1 MEILL
6 NYSFRQIG
14 ITDPAHQSV
23 FITEAIMNPIAN
35 KAGMLEIMFEKYRVD
50 RVQYG
55 FQALMSLYAEGL
67 ETALLL
73 DSGDGVTHCIPVFQ
87 GQLLKARFERL
98 DIAGRHITNHLSK
111 LLHMRGYA
119 FNSTSDFEVVREIK
133 ERFCFVSGD
142 IKVDNK
148 LAL

>member
-6 NYSFRQIG
+6 KYSFDRIG
-14 ITDPAHQSV
+14 VRNPQGRSV
-23 FITEAIMNPIAN
+23 FVTEAIMNPVGN
-35 KAGMLEIMFEKYRVD
+35 KAGMMEILFEKFGIS

-55 FQALMSLYAEGL
+55 YQALMSLFAEGL
-67 ETALLL
+67 DTALLV

-87 GQLLKARFERL
+87 GNLLKAQFNRL

-119 FNSTSDFEVVREIK
+119 FNSTSDFEVVR
-133 ERFCFVSGD
+133 
-142 IKVDNK
+142 
-148 LAL
+148 